1 LAPVTIVNSIL
12 RCRGTPVGNH
22 WVRVLRSRRST
33 QKYWLLFCSA
43 FNRRESF

>member
-1 LAPVTIVNSIL
+1 MSIANSTL

-33 QKYWLLFCSA
+33 QKYRQRFCSA
-43 FNRRESF
+43 FNRCEPF